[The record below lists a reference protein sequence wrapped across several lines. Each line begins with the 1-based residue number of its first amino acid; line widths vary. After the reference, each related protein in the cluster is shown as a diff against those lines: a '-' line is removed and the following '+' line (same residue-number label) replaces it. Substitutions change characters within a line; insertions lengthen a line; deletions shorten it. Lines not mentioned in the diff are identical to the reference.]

1 MSATGG
7 RALALVAVL
16 VVLALGGCALP
27 GEEVAGD
34 AFDPDDP
41 PGHVAGYAADDRLGL
56 DGSEPLTEAE
66 LEAVTYRAMARIE
79 LLRGLEF
86 REDVEVEVIDR
97 EEYRE
102 DVGVGEDAGTVFHE
116 ELWRGAFVV
125 DGETGVAT
133 AFEELYGEAV
143 GGYYVD
149 GRIVLVSDDP
159 ETVRIDRNTL
169 VHELV
174 HALQDQQFGLERSG
188 ERLDE
193 RRAELGLIEGEADYL
208 PVLYAERCEGEWE
221 CLTAPPRTVGE
232 PATERFNVGLFLSI
246 YAPYSEGPSF
256 VADLREEGG
265 WEAVDAAYDD
275 PPASTSQLIHP
286 DRYPDD
292 RPVEPAIAD
301 RSNAEWEPFTDRDG
315 ERRVETVG
323 EATIFASLWANGV
336 VDRSLL
342 YEGEGLSP
350 YNYSHPT
357 TAGWAGDA
365 FSVYGDGD
373 EVGHVWKLEWRSAS
387 DAESFERAYRDLLAE
402 NGANERD
409 GAHQVPDGEPF
420 AGAYHVDRE
429 GTTVTVVG
437 GPTVESLADIHGIEP
452 TVEDGHA
459 AGSATG
465 AEPSASVETTAGSTT
480 PVVG

>member
-1 MSATGG
+1 MSAPRG

-16 VVLALGGCALP
+16 VLVLGGCTLP
-27 GEEVAGD
+27 GEEVAGN

-41 PGHVAGYAADDRLGL
+41 PGQVAGYAADDRLGI
-56 DGSEPLTEAE
+56 DGTEPLTEAE

-86 REDVEVEVIDR
+86 EEDVEVEVIDR

-102 DVGVGEDAGTVFHE
+102 EGGIGEDAGTAFDE
-116 ELWRGAFVV
+116 ELWRGTFVV

-133 AFEELYGEAV
+133 AVEELYGGAV
-143 GGYYVD
+143 RGYYAD

-159 ETVRIDRNTL
+159 GAPRVDRDTL

-193 RRAELGLIEGEADYL
+193 RRAELGLIEGEAEYL
-208 PVLYAERCEGEWE
+208 PALYAERCESEWE
-221 CLTAPPRTVGE
+221 CLATPPGAIGE
-232 PATERFNVGLFLSI
+232 PSAERFNVGLFLSI
-246 YAPYSEGPSF
+246 YAPYSEGPAF
-256 VADLREEGG
+256 VAGLREEGG

-286 DRYPDD
+286 ERYPDD

-301 RSNAEWEPFTDRDG
+301 RSSAEWEPFTDREGD
-315 ERRVETVG
+315 RRLDTVG

-342 YEGEGLSP
+342 DGGDDRSP
-350 YNYSHPT
+350 YNYSHPA

-387 DAESFERAYRDLLAE
+387 DAESFERAYRDLLDE
-402 NGANERD
+402 NGASER
-409 GAHQVPDGEPF
+409 GGVHRIPDGEPF

-437 GPTVESLADIHGIEP
+437 GPTVESLAEIHGIEP
-452 TVEDGHA
+452 AVEGHE

-465 AEPSASVETTAGSTT
+465 AEPSASVETAAGGPA
-480 PVVG
+480 PVAG